1 MQKSGW
7 MVFKA
12 ERIEGSEMG
21 SSFSYLMIIRSFV
34 NSNLVLFTSIVNF
47 KGKKIDD

>member
-1 MQKSGW
+1 

-21 SSFSYLMIIRSFV
+21 SGFSYLMIISFV
-34 NSNLVLFTSIVNF
+34 NSNLVLFTSIVNS